1 MTRSPRRMLFTH
13 FTSFAPAGPA
23 GAQWDHPRAR
33 DFDYLNLDHW
43 IKLAQ
48 ALEDARFDAFFWAD
62 HSGVHD
68 VYQNSYATAVR
79 EATQFPLGDPL
90 SLTAALAS
98 STTNLGFAFS
108 SNVIQD
114 HPYAFARRLSTLDAL
129 TRGRIGWNIV
139 TSFQPSAWRNF
150 GFDEVADHAAR
161 YEQAE
166 EYVTVLYKLLQGSWE
181 DTAVVRDLERRIYA
195 DPSKVHPIGHEGHY
209 YRVPGIHVNEPTA
222 QRVPVL
228 FQAGTSE
235 DGRSFA
241 ARNAEGMFLHPHS
254 VEAAAGLVTDMKR
267 RLVANGRSA
276 DDLAFLV
283 FKTFIVGSTEEEA
296 KRKSDEADEYLSSD
310 ASLAFF
316 SSTIGTDLSEIDLD
330 TPIGELETN
339 AVQGHIRALID
350 AAPDKGWT
358 FRELVT
364 TLTGTRTVGTPE
376 QIADEIERWRA
387 AGIHGFNVNSITG
400 PEDTYDFLDHV
411 VPVLQQRGLMQTE
424 YAPGT
429 FREKLATATGVPAG
443 PRLSER
449 HPGYR
454 HLNQADRG

>member
-1 MTRSPRRMLFTH
+1 MTERSRRMLFTH

-43 IKLAQ
+43 IKLAR
-48 ALEDARFDAFFWAD
+48 ALEEARFDAFFWAD

-68 VYQNSYATAVR
+68 VYENSYETAVR

-98 STTNLGFAFS
+98 STTDLGFAFS

-114 HPYAFARRLSTLDAL
+114 HPYSFARRLSTLDHL

-150 GFDEVADHAAR
+150 GHEEVADHGAR

-181 DTAVVRDLERRIYA
+181 DGAVVRDLERRVYA
-195 DPSKVHPIGHEGHY
+195 EPSRVHPIAHEGKY
-209 YRVPGIHVNEPTA
+209 YRVPGIHTNEPSA

-254 VEAAAGLVTDMKR
+254 VEAAAKVVQDMRR
-267 RLVANGRSA
+267 RLRAAGRDE

-296 KRKSDEADEYLSSD
+296 RRKSAEADEYLSSD

-330 TPIGELETN
+330 SPIGELETN

-376 QIADEIERWRA
+376 QIADEIERWQE

-400 PEDTYDFLDHV
+400 PDDTYDFLDHV
-411 VPVLQQRGLMQTE
+411 VPVLQRRGLMQTE

-429 FREKLATATGVPAG
+429 FREKLATATGSPAG
-443 PRLSER
+443 PRLNER
-449 HPGYR
+449 HPGYT
-454 HLNQADRG
+454 HLHSVDRG

>member
-1 MTRSPRRMLFTH
+1 MSRSNRRMLFTH

-33 DFDYLNLDHW
+33 DFNYLNLNHW
-43 IKLAQ
+43 IELAQ
-48 ALEDARFDAFFWAD
+48 ALERARFDAFFWAD

-68 VYQNSYATAVR
+68 VYESSYDTAVR
-79 EATQFPLGDPL
+79 EAMQFPLGDPL
-90 SLTAALAS
+90 ALTAALAS
-98 STTNLGFAFS
+98 STEQLGFAFS

-114 HPYAFARRLSTLDAL
+114 HPYAFARRLSTLDHL
-129 TRGRIGWNIV
+129 TQGRIGWNIV

-150 GFDEVADHAAR
+150 GYDEVADHQAR

-181 DTAVVRDLERRIYA
+181 DGAVVRDLASRVYA
-195 DPSKVHPIGHEGHY
+195 DPARVHPIHHNGTY
-209 YRVPGIHVNEPTA
+209 YRVPGIHTNEPSP

-235 DGRSFA
+235 DGRNFA

-254 VEAAAGLVTDMKR
+254 VEAARKVVVDMHR
-267 RLVANGRSA
+267 RLTAAGRST
-276 DDLAFLV
+276 DDLVFLV
-283 FKTFIVGSTEEEA
+283 FKSFIVGSTEAEA
-296 KRKSDEADEYLSSD
+296 QRKSAEADEYLSSD

-316 SSTIGTDLSEIDLD
+316 SSTLGTDLSEIDLD
-330 TPIGELETN
+330 SPIGQLETN
-339 AVQGHIRALID
+339 ALQGHIRALID
-350 AAPDKGWT
+350 AAPDKSWT
-358 FRELVT
+358 FRELVS
-364 TLTGTRTVGTPE
+364 TLTGARTVGTPE

-400 PEDTYDFLDHV
+400 PWDTYDFLDHV

-424 YAPGT
+424 YTPGT
-429 FREKLATATGVPAG
+429 FREKVFTTTGSPTG
-443 PRLSER
+443 PRLNSR
-449 HPGYR
+449 HPAHYYL
-454 HLNQADRG
+454 HHADRR